1 MKIPNQADSQ
11 GQRHTDS
18 ACYRYHHNGNAVR
31 VSVHCALVTL
41 LSGDLLEG
49 SLHENTSSK
58 GYEKYDGCLLDTPE
72 TTFEHTGHG
81 ASPSRGA

>member
-18 ACYRYHHNGNAVR
+18 AWYKYHHNGNAVR

-58 GYEKYDGCLLDTPE
+58 GHESYAGRPLETPGILVV
-72 TTFEHTGHG
+72 H
-81 ASPSRGA
+81 AR